1 MENPK
6 SEIRNPKH
14 PDIVG
19 TNVQEFITYLEI
31 ERNVSEYTVKA
42 YSSDI
47 KQFLEFLKSDKEEL
61 EKITH
66 RTIRK
71 FLAHL
76 QNKACSNK
84 SIGRKL
90 ATIRSFFK
98 FLVREGYQKTN
109 PTLAVSTPKTNKKL
123 PEFLTVENM
132 IKLIEKPDENN
143 ALGIRDRAIFETLYS
158 TGIRVGELT
167 SLNIYD
173 IDFGGGTIKVKG
185 KGNKER
191 IVPIGDTALD
201 VINRY
206 SAVRIT
212 LFNNKN
218 IGIIEDRQALFL
230 DKWGGRLTSRSVE
243 RIVRKHIVGIPKTL
257 GITPHTFRHSFATHL
272 LDAGADLRSVQE
284 LLGHVSLST
293 TQIYTHLTPEK
304 LKRTYK
310 KTHPRA

>member
-76 QNKACSNK
+76 QNKAYSNK

-201 VINRY
+201 VINKY

>member
-76 QNKACSNK
+76 QNKAYSNK

>member
-76 QNKACSNK
+76 QNKAYSNK

-185 KGNKER
+185 KGNKQR

-201 VINRY
+201 IINRY
-206 SAVRIT
+206 SAVRNT

-218 IGIIEDRQALFL
+218 IGITEDRQALFL

>member
-1 MENPK
+1 MG
-6 SEIRNPKH
+6 NPKH

-31 ERNVSEYTVKA
+31 ERNVSEYTIKA

-47 KQFLEFLKSDKEEL
+47 KQFLEFLKSNKEEL
-61 EKITH
+61 GNITH

-76 QNKACSNK
+76 QNKSYSNK
-84 SIGRKL
+84 SIERKL

-109 PTLAVSTPKTNKKL
+109 PTLVVSTPKTDKKL

-132 IKLIEKPDENN
+132 IKLIEKPDENDV
-143 ALGIRDRAIFETLYS
+143 LGIRDRAIFETLYS

-167 SLNIYD
+167 CLNIHD

-185 KGNKER
+185 KGNKQR
-191 IVPIGDTALD
+191 ITPIGDTAMD

-206 SAVRIT
+206 SAVRST

-218 IGIIEDRQALFL
+218 IGITEDRQALFL

-243 RIVRKHIVGIPKTL
+243 RIVRKHIVGIPKAL

-310 KTHPRA
+310 KAHPRA

>member
-1 MENPK
+1 M
-6 SEIRNPKH
+6 
-14 PDIVG
+14 DIKAYVK
-19 TNVQEFITYLEI
+19 EFITYLEI
-31 ERNVSEYTVKA
+31 ERNASEYTIKA

-109 PTLAVSTPKTNKKL
+109 PTLAVSTPKPDKKL
-123 PEFLTVENM
+123 PGFLTVESM

-167 SLNIYD
+167 QLNIYD

-185 KGNKER
+185 KGNKQR

-201 VINRY
+201 IINRY
-206 SAVRIT
+206 SAVRNT

-218 IGIIEDRQALFL
+218 IGITEDKQALFL

-243 RIVRKHIVGIPKTL
+243 RIVRKHIVGIPKAL

-310 KTHPRA
+310 KAHPRA

>member
-1 MENPK
+1 M
-6 SEIRNPKH
+6 SECTI
-14 PDIVG
+14 
-19 TNVQEFITYLEI
+19 
-31 ERNVSEYTVKA
+31 KA

-47 KQFLEFLKSDKEEL
+47 KQFLAFLSSNKEEL
-61 EKITH
+61 ENITH
-66 RTIRK
+66 RTIRE

-76 QNKACSNK
+76 QNKVYSNK

-90 ATIRSFFK
+90 ATIRSFFR

-109 PTLAVSTPKTNKKL
+109 PTLVISTPKTDKKL
-123 PEFLTVENM
+123 PKFLTVENM
-132 IKLIEKPDENN
+132 IKLIEKPDENDV
-143 ALGIRDRAIFETLYS
+143 LGIRDRAIFETLYS

-167 SLNIYD
+167 HLDMRD
-173 IDFGGGTIKVKG
+173 IDFGGGIIKVKG
-185 KGNKER
+185 KGNKQR
-191 IVPIGDTALD
+191 IVPIGDMALD

-206 SAVRIT
+206 SDVRDK
-212 LFNNKN
+212 LSNNQKLD
-218 IGIIEDRQALFL
+218 IIEDRQALFL
-230 DKWGGRLTSRSVE
+230 DKWGGRLTSRSIE
-243 RIVRKHIVGIPKTL
+243 RIVRKHIVGIPKAL

-310 KTHPRA
+310 KAHPRA

>member
-1 MENPK
+1 M
-6 SEIRNPKH
+6 SECTI
-14 PDIVG
+14 
-19 TNVQEFITYLEI
+19 
-31 ERNVSEYTVKA
+31 KA

-47 KQFLEFLKSDKEEL
+47 KQFLAFLSSNKEEL
-61 EKITH
+61 ENITH
-66 RTIRK
+66 RTIRE

-76 QNKACSNK
+76 QNKVYSNK

-90 ATIRSFFK
+90 ATIRSFFR

-109 PTLAVSTPKTNKKL
+109 PTLVISTPKTDKKL
-123 PEFLTVENM
+123 PKFLTVENM
-132 IKLIEKPDENN
+132 IKLIEKPDENDV
-143 ALGIRDRAIFETLYS
+143 LGIRDRAIFETLYS

-167 SLNIYD
+167 HLDMRD
-173 IDFGGGTIKVKG
+173 IDFGGGIIKVKG
-185 KGNKER
+185 KGNKQR
-191 IVPIGDTALD
+191 IVPIGDMALD

-206 SAVRIT
+206 SDVRDT
-212 LFNNKN
+212 LSNNKKLD
-218 IGIIEDRQALFL
+218 IIEDRQALFL
-230 DKWGGRLTSRSVE
+230 DKWGGRLTSRSIE
-243 RIVRKHIVGIPKTL
+243 RIVRKHIVGIPKAL

-310 KTHPRA
+310 KAHPRA

>member
-1 MENPK
+1 MPTKMENP
-6 SEIRNPKH
+6 
-14 PDIVG
+14 
-19 TNVQEFITYLEI
+19 NVQKFIIYLEI
-31 ERNVSEYTVKA
+31 ERNVSEHTIKA

-47 KQFLEFLKSDKEEL
+47 KQFLEFLKSDGEEL
-61 EKITH
+61 GNTTH
-66 RTIRK
+66 KTIRK

-76 QNKACSNK
+76 QNKTYSNK

-109 PTLAVSTPKTNKKL
+109 PTLVISTPKTDKKL

-132 IKLIEKPDENN
+132 IKLIEKPDENDV
-143 ALGIRDRAIFETLYS
+143 LGIRDRAIFETLYS
-158 TGIRVGELT
+158 TGIRVGELIH
-167 SLNIYD
+167 LNIHD

-185 KGNKER
+185 KGNKQR

-206 SAVRIT
+206 FDIRDT
-212 LFNNKN
+212 LFNNKKLD
-218 IGIIEDRQALFL
+218 ISKDRQALFL

-243 RIVRKHIVGIPKTL
+243 RIVRKHVIGIPKAL

-310 KTHPRA
+310 KAHPRA

>member
-1 MENPK
+1 MPIKIGN
-6 SEIRNPKH
+6 S
-14 PDIVG
+14 
-19 TNVQEFITYLEI
+19 NVQKFITYLEI
-31 ERNVSEYTVKA
+31 ERNVSEYTIKA

-47 KQFLEFLKSDKEEL
+47 GQFLKFLEIDKEEL
-61 EKITH
+61 ENITH

-76 QNKACSNK
+76 QNKGCSNK

-90 ATIRSFFK
+90 AVIRSFFK

-109 PTLAVSTPKTNKKL
+109 PTLAVSTPKADKKL

-132 IKLIEKPDENN
+132 IKLIEKPDKNDI
-143 ALGIRDRAIFETLYS
+143 LGIRDRAIFETLYS

-167 SLNIYD
+167 YLNIRD

-185 KGNKER
+185 KGNKQR
-191 IVPIGDTALD
+191 IVPIGDMALD

-206 SAVRIT
+206 SDIRDT
-212 LFNNKN
+212 LLNNKKPD
-218 IGIIEDRQALFL
+218 ITKDRQALFL
-230 DKWGGRLTSRSVE
+230 DKWGGRLTARSVE
-243 RIVRKHIVGIPKTL
+243 RIVRKHIIGIPKTL

-310 KTHPRA
+310 KAHPRA

>member
-1 MENPK
+1 MSNAKIQMTNEIQNP
-6 SEIRNPKH
+6 
-14 PDIVG
+14 
-19 TNVQEFITYLEI
+19 NVQKFITYLEI
-31 ERNVSEYTVKA
+31 ERNVSEHTIKA

-47 KQFLEFLKSDKEEL
+47 KQFLEFLKSDEEEL
-61 EKITH
+61 GNITH

-76 QNKACSNK
+76 QNKAYSNK

-90 ATIRSFFK
+90 ATIRAFFK

-109 PTLAVSTPKTNKKL
+109 PTLVVSTPKIAKKL

-132 IKLIEKPDENN
+132 IKLIEKPDESDV
-143 ALGIRDRAIFETLYS
+143 LGIRDRAIFETLYS

-167 SLNIYD
+167 HLNIYD

-185 KGNKER
+185 KGNKQR
-191 IVPIGDTALD
+191 ITPIGDTALD

-206 SAVRIT
+206 SAVRSA

-218 IGIIEDRQALFL
+218 IGITEDRQALFL

-243 RIVRKHIVGIPKTL
+243 RIVRKHIVGIPKAL

-310 KTHPRA
+310 KAHPRA

>member
-1 MENPK
+1 M
-6 SEIRNPKH
+6 SECTI
-14 PDIVG
+14 
-19 TNVQEFITYLEI
+19 
-31 ERNVSEYTVKA
+31 KA

-47 KQFLEFLKSDKEEL
+47 KQFLAFLSSNKEEL
-61 EKITH
+61 ENITH
-66 RTIRK
+66 RTIRG

-76 QNKACSNK
+76 QNKVYSNK

-90 ATIRSFFK
+90 ATIRSFFR

-109 PTLAVSTPKTNKKL
+109 PTLVISTPKTDKKL
-123 PEFLTVENM
+123 PKFLTVENM
-132 IKLIEKPDENN
+132 IKLIEKPDENDV
-143 ALGIRDRAIFETLYS
+143 LGIRDRAIFETLYS

-167 SLNIYD
+167 HLDMRD
-173 IDFGGGTIKVKG
+173 IDFGGGIIKVKG
-185 KGNKER
+185 KGNKQR
-191 IVPIGDTALD
+191 IVPIGDMALD

-206 SAVRIT
+206 SDVRDT
-212 LFNNKN
+212 LSNNKKLD
-218 IGIIEDRQALFL
+218 IIEDRQALFL
-230 DKWGGRLTSRSVE
+230 DKWGGRLTSRSIE
-243 RIVRKHIVGIPKTL
+243 RIVRKHIVGIPKAL

>member
-1 MENPK
+1 MRNPK
-6 SEIRNPKH
+6 SEIRNPKQ
-14 PDIVG
+14 ILNS
-19 TNVQEFITYLEI
+19 NVQEFITYLEI
-31 ERNVSEYTVKA
+31 ERNVSEYTIKA

-47 KQFLEFLKSDKEEL
+47 KQFLEFLKSNKEEL
-61 EKITH
+61 GNITH

-76 QNKACSNK
+76 QNKAYSNK
-84 SIGRKL
+84 STGRKL

-109 PTLAVSTPKTNKKL
+109 PTLVVSSPKTDKKL

-132 IKLIEKPDENN
+132 IKLIEKPDENDV
-143 ALGIRDRAIFETLYS
+143 LGIRDRAIFETLYS

-167 SLNIYD
+167 HLNIYD

-185 KGNKER
+185 KGNKQR

-206 SAVRIT
+206 SAVRST

-218 IGIIEDRQALFL
+218 IGITEDRQALFL

-243 RIVRKHIVGIPKTL
+243 RIVHKHIVGIPKTL

-310 KTHPRA
+310 KAHPRA